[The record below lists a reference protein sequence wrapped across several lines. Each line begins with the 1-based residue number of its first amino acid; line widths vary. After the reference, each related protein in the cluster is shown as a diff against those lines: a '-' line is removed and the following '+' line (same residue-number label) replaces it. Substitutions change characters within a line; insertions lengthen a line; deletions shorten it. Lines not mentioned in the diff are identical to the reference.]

1 MTYKQDSNI
10 LYIFGSG
17 RAKRINEKS
26 IDSEEFFY
34 GYFYL
39 KKTYQNLDYIEMRK
53 EERPSE
59 ISKKFLLFIDK
70 VLRKLTN
77 LPFYTNLICSIENYK
92 KIKNANTI
100 VSTNDRLALSI
111 LPMVWFGRVTSNI
124 KLNVIV
130 MGLFSNKKSSFILN
144 IFHKFLIF
152 IILNSVNKFIFL
164 GLGEFKNAS
173 TNYKKYEKKFF
184 FLPFCVDSKFWNNP
198 ENSYPNGDSILF
210 IGNDGNREFDI
221 AVKIAEKLPSINFNF
236 VTSYKYDEI
245 SFPKNIKLISANW
258 NEYLLSDKEIRNYY
272 LDSKLTILP
281 LKNTL
286 QPSGQSVTLQSMS
299 VGTPVL
305 ITKTKGFWDN
315 EKFEDNKNIFFIN
328 NNDVDNWIKKI
339 VSIYENEY
347 LLKTVSKNSI
357 KTINE
362 NYDINLFNNNLEEI
376 LLS

>member
-124 KLNVIV
+124 KLNVIAT
-130 MGLFSNKKSSFILN
+130 KK
-144 IFHKFLIF
+144 
-152 IILNSVNKFIFL
+152 
-164 GLGEFKNAS
+164 
-173 TNYKKYEKKFF
+173 
-184 FLPFCVDSKFWNNP
+184 
-198 ENSYPNGDSILF
+198 
-210 IGNDGNREFDI
+210 
-221 AVKIAEKLPSINFNF
+221 
-236 VTSYKYDEI
+236 
-245 SFPKNIKLISANW
+245 
-258 NEYLLSDKEIRNYY
+258 
-272 LDSKLTILP
+272 
-281 LKNTL
+281 
-286 QPSGQSVTLQSMS
+286 
-299 VGTPVL
+299 
-305 ITKTKGFWDN
+305 
-315 EKFEDNKNIFFIN
+315 
-328 NNDVDNWIKKI
+328 
-339 VSIYENEY
+339 
-347 LLKTVSKNSI
+347 
-357 KTINE
+357 
-362 NYDINLFNNNLEEI
+362 
-376 LLS
+376 

>member
-17 RAKRINEKS
+17 RSKRIKEKS

-39 KKTYQNLDYIEMRK
+39 KKTHKNLDYIEMKK
-53 EERPSE
+53 EEKPSK

-70 VLRKLTN
+70 VLRKLSN
-77 LPFYTNLICSIENYK
+77 LPFYTNLICSFENYK
-92 KIKNANTI
+92 KIKNADTI
-100 VSTNDRLALSI
+100 VSTNDRLAISI
-111 LPMVWFGRVTSNI
+111 LPMVWLCRISSKV

-130 MGLFSNKKSSFILN
+130 MGLFSNKKSSFILKIIN
-144 IFHKFLIF
+144 KFLIF
-152 IILNSVNKFIFL
+152 LILNSVNKFIFL
-164 GLGEFKNAS
+164 GIGEYSDAKS
-173 TNYKKYEKKFF
+173 NYKKYENKFF
-184 FLPFCVDSKFWNNP
+184 FLPFCVDSKFWKNP
-198 ENSYPNGDSILF
+198 ENNYPNNNSILF

-221 AVKIAEKLPSINFNF
+221 VVNIAKKLPSINFNF
-236 VTSYKYDEI
+236 VTSFKYENYK
-245 SFPKNIKLISANW
+245 FPKNINLVSANW
-258 NEYLLSDKEIRNYY
+258 NDYLLTDKEIRDYY
-272 LDSKLTILP
+272 INSKLTILP

-315 EKFEDNKNIFFIN
+315 SKFKDNNNIFFMDN
-328 NNDVDNWIKKI
+328 NNLDNWIEKI
-339 VSIYENEY
+339 LSIYENDD
-347 LLKTVSKNSI
+347 LLKTVSQNSI

>member
-198 ENSYPNGDSILF
+198 ENNYPNGDSILF

-272 LDSKLTILP
+272 LNSKLTILP

-315 EKFEDNKNIFFIN
+315 EKFEDNKNIFFID